1 MIEVKIGAA
10 AHSLNANQ
18 RRLLELLRDG
28 KTPYE
33 CSRIMGIGL
42 QYSGGAYPPPCN
54 IMDMISEIRAAGY
67 DVPTYAHDRLAR
79 TFAEIP
85 QKTKEDNTMAKRYSE
100 DVKEQVRQ
108 LRKQGLSAVEIGARL
123 EIPHQTVGNW
133 IYGDTAKEK
142 PVSESTDTG
151 KEEKEVLT
159 EDKPVEG
166 IVTQAA
172 EKVKYTFSEITIQAM
187 ADAISDCIDDIAR
200 LSEQVDDAMMHLT
213 KKQVELEEKQ
223 AQLAAMEADYNII
236 CGGMAE

>member
-28 KTPYE
+28 KTPFE

-85 QKTKEDNTMAKRYSE
+85 QNTKEDNTMYANHSE
-100 DVKEQVRQ
+100 EVKKQARQ
-108 LRKQGLSAVEIGARL
+108 LREQGLSAAKIGEQL
-123 EIPHQTVGNW
+123 GVPSGTVKKW
-133 IYGDTAKEK
+133 VYGDTAKEK

-223 AQLAAMEADYNII
+223 AHLAAMEADYNII
-236 CGGMAE
+236 CGGMVE

>member
-79 TFAEIP
+79 TFVEIP
-85 QKTKEDNTMAKRYSE
+85 QNKKEDNTMYAHHSE
-100 DVKEQVRQ
+100 EVKEQARQ
-108 LRKQGLSAVEIGARL
+108 LREQGKTAQEIADAL
-123 EIPHQTVGNW
+123 HIPVGTVKKW
-133 IYGDTAKEK
+133 VYGDAKKEK
-142 PVSESTDTG
+142 PVSETDTG

-166 IVTQAA
+166 IVTQAG

-187 ADAISDCIDDIAR
+187 ADAISDFMDDIAR

>member
-67 DVPTYAHDRLAR
+67 DVPTYAHDRLAS

-85 QKTKEDNTMAKRYSE
+85 QNTKEDNTMYTKHGE
-100 DVKEQVRQ
+100 DVKQQAQQ
-108 LRKQGLSAVEIGARL
+108 LREQGLSAAKIGEQL
-123 EIPHQTVGNW
+123 GVPSGTVKKW
-133 IYGDTAKEK
+133 VYGDTAKEK
-142 PVSESTDTG
+142 PVSETDTG

-187 ADAISDCIDDIAR
+187 ADAISNCMDDVAQLCER
-200 LSEQVDDAMMHLT
+200 VDDAMQHYM
-213 KKQVELEEKQ
+213 KMQAELEEKQ

>member
-85 QKTKEDNTMAKRYSE
+85 QNKKEDNTMGKRYSE

-108 LRKQGLSAVEIGARL
+108 LREQGLSAVEIGARL

-142 PVSESTDTG
+142 PVSETDTG

-172 EKVKYTFSEITIQAM
+172 EKVKYTFSETTIQAM
-187 ADAISDCIDDIAR
+187 ADAISDFMDDIAR
-200 LSEQVDDAMMHLT
+200 LSEQVDDAMMRLT

-236 CGGMAE
+236 CGGMVE